1 MLIKCPECQ
10 LQISDKAISCPHCGY
25 PLKPEKA
32 IKQPHA
38 KRMRLPNGFGQISR
52 INGKNLR
59 NPWRVMVSV
68 GKTPEGKPIQKIL
81 KPKGYFKTYNE
92 AYEALVKYHHNPYD
106 LTDDTTM
113 EELYN
118 RWFESYCKDLAIS
131 TIKNNTTT
139 WHYCSSIYDI
149 KVRNITKR
157 HIRNLYDNASI
168 EKNGN
173 ITAPTPI
180 MKTRIRALLMQ
191 LFDYA
196 IEYDLAD
203 VNIPKNVPIPKEES
217 KAANKTSKPHIDFT
231 EEELNILWQN
241 QGDPVVDMTL
251 IGCFS
256 GWRPQELCTMMK
268 EQVNISEMTM
278 TGGSKTEAGKNR
290 TVPIHSAVRNI
301 IKQYYDNCK
310 VHLFGEYLSSYQHY
324 KYKFDLMVKKLKLN
338 SDHRPHDCRVQFV
351 TMAKKYQV
359 DDYAIKRIVGH
370 TINDLTE
377 AVCTKRDTEWLR
389 SEIEKIKGM

>member
-1 MLIKCPECQ
+1 MLLPCPECQ
-10 LQISDKAISCPHCGY
+10 LQISDKAITCPHCGY

-32 IKQPHA
+32 ARTTSK

-68 GKTPEGKPIQKIL
+68 GKTPEGRPVQKIL
-81 KPKGYFKTYNE
+81 KPHGYFHTYNE

-217 KAANKTSKPHIDFT
+217 KAANKTTKPHIDFT
-231 EEELNILWQN
+231 EEELNILWHN

-256 GWRPQELCTMMK
+256 GWRPQELCTMTK

-290 TVPIHSAVRNI
+290 TVPIHSAVQNI

-324 KYKFDLMVKKLKLN
+324 KYKFDVMVKKLKLN

-370 TINDLTE
+370 TISDLTE
-377 AVCTKRDTEWLR
+377 AVYTKRDTEWLR